1 MGSFKALFY
10 EEYLSGEMMG
20 IVGITGEHSG
30 EWLKADGACVEY
42 KFFAKSKFTQ
52 SKMILDV
59 QNK

>member
-30 EWLKADGACVEY
+30 E
-42 KFFAKSKFTQ
+42 
-52 SKMILDV
+52 
-59 QNK
+59 